1 MHIRSASRWSAA
13 RYAWTL
19 GTIKRKMKKIIIP
32 ILVIIQVACN
42 NKPEFSISE
51 YHETINK
58 AELLIC
64 SANYEQASNEYNR
77 AFEKIVKPFGH
88 DVFNAALV
96 NQLANKPNA
105 RNAYLQLLIDNS
117 DDLDKVKSTFVNV
130 YITQEVWDQLLQ
142 DRKVAYNL
150 ELRSEFK
157 EIQDRDQ
164 LFRPMYDT
172 HDDTI
177 NANRI
182 INMNRILELTA
193 LSGFPSQI
201 ELGFTESL
209 WGQNHDIV
217 LHHTSQRRSR
227 DKNIM
232 DLEPILFQAVNKGR
246 FDPERAI
253 FFLSM
258 QNDSDKRNFETY
270 STWQHVHPLLP
281 DSLNNK
287 IWLPNLTK
295 EQEISANEMRMR
307 WKADKLVDIAA
318 KSNFKTKNNLP
329 FIFTSVRK
337 SIGNMSDKYDLQQ
350 ALEQYKMATSWMKE
364 YNPN

>member
-1 MHIRSASRWSAA
+1 
-13 RYAWTL
+13 
-19 GTIKRKMKKIIIP
+19 MKK
-32 ILVIIQVACN
+32 VIIVIFIIFQVACEN
-42 NKPEFSISE
+42 RPKPNISE
-51 YHETINK
+51 YHEITNR

-64 SANYEQASNEYNR
+64 SENYEQASNEYNQ

-96 NQLANKPNA
+96 SQLANKHDA
-105 RNAYLQLLIDNS
+105 RNAYLQLLINNS
-117 DDLDKVKSTFVNV
+117 DGLGKIKSTFVDA
-130 YITQEVWDQLLQ
+130 YITEEVWDQLIA
-142 DRKVAYNL
+142 DRKVEYDL
-150 ELRSEFK
+150 DLRSEFK
-157 EIQDRDQ
+157 EIQERDQ
-164 LFRPMYDT
+164 LFRPMYET

-182 INMNRILELTA
+182 INMNRILELTE
-193 LSGFPSQI
+193 LRGFPSQI

-217 LHHTSQRRSR
+217 LHHTTQRRSR
-227 DKNIM
+227 DKEIM
-232 DLEPILFQAVNKGR
+232 DLEPVLFEAVNKGR

-253 FFLSM
+253 FFLNM
-258 QNDSDKRNFETY
+258 QNDLDKRNFETY

-287 IWLPNLTK
+287 IWLPNLNK
-295 EQEISANEMRMR
+295 EQEILANEIRML
-307 WKADKLVDIAA
+307 WKADKLEDIAA
-318 KSNFKTKNNLP
+318 KSNFKAKNNLP

-337 SIGNMSDKYDLQQ
+337 SIGNMSDEYDLQK